1 MKTQFINYGIYF
13 LLAAILSCSNN
24 TKQKEIN
31 LDKKYTEIQAIY
43 SIANCDS
50 PFGKY
55 TTEVHS
61 FIDGSCYFKQEFL
74 DNNSPFIVKID
85 SNNKG
90 YIIDENEIVMDT
102 LGKLD
107 VEMIRGHE
115 IHKMTINPE
124 FYFKNLVYQKQNK
137 HLGIDH
143 ELYNGN
149 DVLNNPVEIIYNRN
163 KKLISKIELINP
175 KDSTQLIE
183 ILYDKWIQSNFGNM
197 AKEIRIVQAKK
208 DTFHFNYSSLKIRD
222 KNGYT
227 NIFNP

>member
-13 LLAAILSCSNN
+13 LLATILSCSNN

-31 LDKKYTEIQAIY
+31 LDKKYTEIQDIY

-90 YIIDENEIVMDT
+90 YIIDENEVVMDT

-115 IHKMTINPE
+115 IHKMSINPK
-124 FYFKNLVYQKQNK
+124 FYFKNLVYQMQEK
-137 HLGIDH
+137 HLGNDH

-149 DVLNNPVEIIYNRN
+149 DVLNKTNAIICYCNRIVTIFDNEIPFVGSVESRNPFVNNRCLISDFTRQSKSDKKKLRGAN
-163 KKLISKIELINP
+163 KKSTDKKILC
-175 KDSTQLIE
+175 
-183 ILYDKWIQSNFGNM
+183 
-197 AKEIRIVQAKK
+197 
-208 DTFHFNYSSLKIRD
+208 
-222 KNGYT
+222 
-227 NIFNP
+227 